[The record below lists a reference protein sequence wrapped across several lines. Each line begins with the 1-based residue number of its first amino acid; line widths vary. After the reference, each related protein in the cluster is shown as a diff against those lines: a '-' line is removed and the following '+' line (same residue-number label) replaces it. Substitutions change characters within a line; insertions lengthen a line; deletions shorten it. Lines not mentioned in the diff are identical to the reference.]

1 MIGKH
6 IKQINNLVI
15 TKSNEVYFVWSPY
28 KELLYRDYQLRNCEL
43 YCSKNTLYL
52 KVTNSQRTLEQVKN
66 LRPTVIEQSEINK
79 ARQLINQGTI
89 LIYHGTKK
97 PNLTPNFNYVNTDN
111 DYGKGFYTT
120 PDKEL
125 GKEWAYAQYTP
136 GTQGYLYTY
145 QIDLSKLNV
154 LNLTEYDSLLWV
166 AELLAHRHIN
176 TDGREALQDTIS
188 DFIAKYKIDTSK
200 FDVIIGYRADD
211 SYFTYA
217 SDFVSGNIYKAT
229 LENALRYG
237 DLGLQVFIKSQKA
250 FDMLKS
256 VGTAELVDKKYES
269 YYKNRDVSARDK
281 YRIARDSYNK
291 SVRVKQ
297 RITDFL

>member
-111 DYGKGFYTT
+111 DYGKGF
-120 PDKEL
+120 
-125 GKEWAYAQYTP
+125 
-136 GTQGYLYTY
+136 
-145 QIDLSKLNV
+145 N
-154 LNLTEYDSLLWV
+154 
-166 AELLAHRHIN
+166 
-176 TDGREALQDTIS
+176 
-188 DFIAKYKIDTSK
+188 
-200 FDVIIGYRADD
+200 
-211 SYFTYA
+211 
-217 SDFVSGNIYKAT
+217 
-229 LENALRYG
+229 
-237 DLGLQVFIKSQKA
+237 
-250 FDMLKS
+250 
-256 VGTAELVDKKYES
+256 
-269 YYKNRDVSARDK
+269 NRR
-281 YRIARDSYNK
+281 R
-291 SVRVKQ
+291 
-297 RITDFL
+297 